1 MNMKCVWFC
10 SIFFRFNSHTMR
22 SSCFIYPASSFP
34 SRSDHGHILQTFIDQ
49 KQYHPTVSPSTSPES
64 ISSSPPPSQEETA
77 STAAPSNST
86 DSSKQN
92 ISVDSATSDSF
103 DDVNNIEIAEISY
116 TEDEKTIINEA
127 TNNATFLSSSL
138 PTATSTNNSTST
150 EVNDS
155 ICVGTESSCEIE
167 SVIEGEKTEKTMSVP
182 NSEGKSISVDIS
194 STLLGNRGRGSILDS
209 LVQKYKG
216 NLLCPGLSE
225 IGYYKL
231 YFNS

>member
-22 SSCFIYPASSFP
+22 SSCFISPASSFP
-34 SRSDHGHILQTFIDQ
+34 SESDHGRILQTTFIDQ
-49 KQYHPTVSPSTSPES
+49 KQFHPTSSPSTSPES
-64 ISSSPPPSQEETA
+64 ISSSPPPLQEETA
-77 STAAPSNST
+77 STAAPSNNST

-92 ISVDSATSDSF
+92 ISVDSAVSDSF
-103 DDVNNIEIAEISY
+103 DDVNNIEIAEISD
-116 TEDEKTIINEA
+116 TEDEKTIINE
-127 TNNATFLSSSL
+127 TATFLS
-138 PTATSTNNSTST
+138 TVTSTNNSTSA

-155 ICVGTESSCEIE
+155 TCIGTESSCEIE
-167 SVIEGEKTEKTMSVP
+167 SVIEGEKTEKTVSVP
-182 NSEGKSISVDIS
+182 NSEGKPISLDIS
-194 STLLGNRGRGSILDS
+194 STLSGHQGRGSTLDS